1 MLEREKSR
9 EGALAEG
16 TEVMSLLQASG
27 SMSIVC
33 FFGPKTGNMVALPPD
48 ILWILEKNKNN
59 VDEQKVSANLV
70 CFFVLSI

>member
-48 ILWILEKNKNN
+48 IL
-59 VDEQKVSANLV
+59 
-70 CFFVLSI
+70 